1 MHRVRSVVAW
11 GCGGLAMSAWSCS
24 DDSEAIVAISSSD
37 GGKESGVEASLPS
50 HQDGGVVV
58 FDAGFADASSAEL
71 SSDGGNS
78 LFSCVNDT
86 AFPSLLGVPEASAA
100 AEVELLPGVRELLVV
115 SDSGRG
121 GVARLIAIPSGTQ
134 RAITLPLDTI
144 AASDDLEGI
153 AWRSG
158 SLYTLTSS
166 GAVRR
171 FVPNG
176 SGGLSR
182 VEDAYALGPSPSAC
196 TNLGGINCGRN
207 YEGLC
212 LRKSG
217 TGKPCEGYA
226 ASKAESKLY
235 CVAFDASGRLIAVP
249 SVPPVRLQ
257 LTLGVDMPA
266 EHLSDCAFG
275 AASGPAEDVLVVT
288 TNVYGLSRTYRVDE
302 SIGGLTLLPTQPLL
316 NVEAAAIDRDGA
328 LYTLDDNS
336 TETSGAAKSA
346 CVGW

>member
-1 MHRVRSVVAW
+1 MPRAKRVTAW
-11 GCGGLAMSAWSCS
+11 GCVSLVMAPWSCS
-24 DDSEAIVAISSSD
+24 ETSDGVMAVPSSD
-37 GGKESGVEASLPS
+37 GGKGTGVDASLPL
-50 HQDGGVVV
+50 HH
-58 FDAGFADASSAEL
+58 DAGVFSSDAGSADASSADG
-71 SSDGGNS
+71 SSEGGKS
-78 LFSCVNDT
+78 LFSCVNDA

-134 RAITLPLDTI
+134 RSVTLPLDTGV
-144 AASDDLEGI
+144 ASDDIEGI
-153 AWRSG
+153 SWRSG

-171 FVPNG
+171 FIPNG

-182 VEDAYALGPSPSAC
+182 VDDAYALGPSPAAC
-196 TNLGGINCGRN
+196 ANLSGINCGRN

-212 LRKSG
+212 LRKPG

-235 CVAFDASGRLIAVP
+235 CVNFDAGGRLIVVP
-249 SVPPVRLQ
+249 SVPPMGLQ
-257 LTLGVDMPA
+257 LPLGVGMPA
-266 EHLSDCAFG
+266 DHLSDCAFG
-275 AASGPAEDVLVVT
+275 ATSGPGEDVLVVT

-302 SIGGLTLLPTQPLL
+302 AAGVLTLLPTQRLL

-328 LYTLDDNS
+328 LYTMDDNS